1 MSDDAST
8 LPMSPAPLRGLL
20 GPRALLASP
29 QIFATPT
36 MRARH
41 EAAARANLRAL
52 LAQHRYAWWGLWL

>member
-1 MSDDAST
+1 
-8 LPMSPAPLRGLL
+8 
-20 GPRALLASP
+20 LLASP
-29 QIFATPT
+29 EIFATPT